1 MPGFRPVDPKQSFP
15 ELERRVL
22 ARWRERDV
30 FARSLAN
37 REDAEVWSF
46 YEGPPTANGKPG
58 SHHVLSRVFKDV
70 YPRYRT
76 MRGYRVPRKA
86 GWDCHGL
93 PVELEVEKRLGI
105 SSKGEIE
112 EYGIAEFNQ
121 RCRESVFEYVEEW
134 NRLTERIGF
143 WIDLDDPY
151 VTLDNEYI
159 ESVWWS
165 LRKLWDDERL
175 YEGHKVVPYCPRCGT
190 ALSSHEVALG
200 YEDVSDPSIHVRLEY
215 VPSAAGDRP
224 GGAGREAPGE
234 GSSRTADSDRGAAD
248 DGSAGAEEIGPLQP
262 GDRLLVWTTTP
273 WTLPGNVAVAV
284 GPEIEYVRVRV
295 GDEVLVLAAEL
306 VDRVLGRAGH
316 GSGNDA
322 GSTPD
327 PSGAGAGHEV
337 LDRFPGSDLVG
348 RGYRGPVFALEDGGP
363 ADAFRVLAGDF
374 VTTEDGTGLVH
385 IAPAFGEDDYR
396 VAAENEIF
404 DPTNAHTLYNP
415 VRPDGT
421 FDRRVIGF
429 EGDPV
434 KDPDVTTRL
443 IANLRE
449 RGLLF
454 REQVYEHAYP
464 HCWRC
469 ATPLIYYAKSS
480 WYVATSQARDDLL
493 ANNEQIGWRP
503 EHIKHG
509 RFGKWL
515 ESNVD
520 WALSR
525 DRYWGTPLPIWECAA
540 EGCDGRFCA
549 GSVAELAA
557 RARGEVPDDLHRPHI
572 DAVVLDCEDCG
583 GEMRRVESV
592 IDTWYDS
599 GAMPFAQFHYPFE
612 NEQLFA
618 ERFPADFICE
628 AIDQTRGWF
637 YTLLAES
644 TLLFGESSYRNCV
657 CLGLILDPEGQ
668 KMSKSKGNVVE
679 PWEVIEA
686 HGADA
691 FRWYYLTAQQPW
703 SGYRFSVDTVG
714 ESVRQF
720 LLTLWNTY
728 SFWVL
733 YANAEGL
740 TPADFPVRIAHKD
753 LPAAPGR
760 GSEGGSISDPSALTG
775 AEEAAVYGDLDRWV
789 LSRLQATVATVREQ
803 MDEFDCTAAGRAI
816 AEFVEQLSNW
826 YVRLSR
832 RRFWDGDRAAFAT
845 LRHCL
850 LETAAMLAPFTPFLA
865 DEIHLNLTIGADPG
879 ADGTKTHAIGGE
891 SAHRP
896 PEELSVHLRDFPEP
910 DPALADPE
918 LEAAMEAVRLTVE
931 LGRAARAQARV
942 KMRQPLRRAVI
953 VASDAEREAISARAG
968 LVEAELNVKQLDF
981 VAEESE
987 LVSYAVKPNYRSLG
1001 PRFGKRM
1008 PQVAAAVA
1016 ALDPVHVA
1024 AVMAEGGQVGIAI
1037 DGDEHALGADEVT
1050 LSLQPLEGYEVEAE
1064 AGHAVALQLELD
1076 DELRREGLAREIVHA
1091 VQNARKEAGLEITD
1105 RIELSLGGDEELLAA
1120 ARAHEDYIVGEVLAT
1135 AIAYDAADG
1144 TTAKLDGRELSIS
1157 LKRS

>member
-1 MPGFRPVDPKQSFP
+1 MPGFKPVDPKQSFP
-15 ELERRVL
+15 ELEQRVL

-30 FARSLAN
+30 FGRSLAN
-37 REDAEVWSF
+37 REGAEVWSF
-46 YEGPPTANGKPG
+46 YEGPPTANGRPG

-93 PVELEVEKRLGI
+93 PVELEVEKELGI
-105 SSKGEIE
+105 GSKQEVE
-112 EYGIAEFNQ
+112 EYGIDRFNA
-121 RCRESVFEYVEEW
+121 RCRASVFEYVEEW

-151 VTLDNEYI
+151 VTLDNDYI

-165 LRKLWDDERL
+165 LRRLWDEQRL

-200 YEDVSDPSIHVRLEY
+200 YEDVSDPSIY
-215 VPSAAGDRP
+215 
-224 GGAGREAPGE
+224 
-234 GSSRTADSDRGAAD
+234 
-248 DGSAGAEEIGPLQP
+248 IKIPLAS

-273 WTLPGNVAVAV
+273 WTLPGNEAVAVAPDV
-284 GPEIEYVRVRV
+284 TYVRAKV
-295 GDEVLVLAAEL
+295 GEEVLILAEPLVERVLGESAEIVGRLRGAEL
-306 VDRVLGRAGH
+306 VGRKYDGPLFDLSDREPGG
-316 GSGNDA
+316 
-322 GSTPD
+322 
-327 PSGAGAGHEV
+327 
-337 LDRFPGSDLVG
+337 FPVIG
-348 RGYRGPVFALEDGGP
+348 
-363 ADAFRVLAGDF
+363 GDF

-385 IAPAFGEDDYR
+385 IAPAFGEDDYG
-396 VAAENEIF
+396 VAAAFGLI
-404 DPTNAHTLYNP
+404 DPTDHGSLYNP
-415 VRPDGT
+415 VRPDGR
-421 FDRRVIGF
+421 FDDRVSGF
-429 EGDPV
+429 AGEFV
-434 KDPDVTTRL
+434 KDPGTTRRL
-443 IANLRE
+443 IDSLAE

-469 ATPLIYYAKSS
+469 GTALLYYAKSS
-480 WYVATSQARDDLL
+480 WYVATSQARDELL
-493 ANNEQIGWRP
+493 ANNEAIGWHP

-515 ESNVD
+515 ENNVD

-525 DRYWGTPLPIWECAA
+525 DRYWGTPLPIWECSA

-549 GSVAELAA
+549 GSVAELRE
-557 RARGEVPDDLHRPHI
+557 RAGGEVPDDLHRPYI
-572 DAVVLDCEDCG
+572 DEVVVECERCG

-612 NEQLFA
+612 NGELFA

-644 TLLFGESSYRNCV
+644 TMLFGESSYRNCV

-679 PWEVIEA
+679 PWDVIAA

-703 SGYRFSVDTVG
+703 AGYRFSIDTVG

-733 YANAEGL
+733 YANAENLG
-740 TPADFPVRIAHKD
+740 PADFAEYTAASSAPATPEESD
-753 LPAAPGR
+753 MDPASLPRPGAAG
-760 GSEGGSISDPSALTG
+760 E
-775 AEEAAVYGDLDRWV
+775 DLDRWV
-789 LSRLQATVATVREQ
+789 LSRLQRTIASVTEH
-803 MDEFDCTAAGRAI
+803 MDGFDCTAAGREI
-816 AEFVEQLSNW
+816 AAFVEELSNW

-832 RRFWDGDRAAFAT
+832 RRFWEGDRAAFAT

-850 LETAAMLAPFTPFLA
+850 LEVAALLAPFTPFLA
-865 DEIHLNLTIGADPG
+865 DEIHLNLA
-879 ADGTKTHAIGGE
+879 GGE
-891 SAHRP
+891 A
-896 PEELSVHLRDFPEP
+896 EQLGELPDSVHLRDFPSA
-910 DPALADPE
+910 DATLADPE
-918 LEAAMEAVRLTVE
+918 LEAAMDAVRLTVE
-931 LGRAARAQARV
+931 LGRAARAQAKAKV
-942 KMRQPLRRAVI
+942 RQPLRRAVI
-953 VASDAEREAISARAG
+953 VANEAEREAIAARAE
-968 LVEAELNVKQLDF
+968 LVRSELNVKRLDF
-981 VAEESE
+981 VSDESE

-1008 PQVAAAVA
+1008 PQVAAAIE
-1016 ALDPVHVA
+1016 ALDPTHVA
-1024 AVMAEGGQVGIAI
+1024 AVMAEGGEVGINV
-1037 DGDEHALGADEVT
+1037 DGDEHALAAAEVS

-1064 AGHAVALQLELD
+1064 AGHAVALELELD
-1076 DELRREGLAREIVHA
+1076 EELRREGLAREIVHA
-1091 VQNARKEAGLEITD
+1091 VQNARKAAGLEITD
-1105 RIELSLGGDEELLAA
+1105 RIELGLGGDEELLAA
-1120 ARAHEDYIVGEVLAT
+1120 ARAHQDYLAGEVLAT
-1135 AIAYDAADG
+1135 TVVYDASDG
-1144 TTAKLDGRELSIS
+1144 VTARLGERDLVIALS
-1157 LKRS
+1157 

>member
-1 MPGFRPVDPKQSFP
+1 MSGFRPVDPRQSFP
-15 ELERRVL
+15 ELEERVL

-30 FARSLAN
+30 FHRSLVN
-37 REDAEVWSF
+37 REGAEVWSF
-46 YEGPPTANGKPG
+46 YEGPPTANGRPG

-93 PVELEVEKRLGI
+93 PVELEVEKELGI
-105 SSKGEIE
+105 GSKQEVE

-121 RCRESVFEYVEEW
+121 RCRDSVFEYVEEW

-151 VTLDNEYI
+151 VTLENEYI

-165 LRKLWDDERL
+165 LRKLWDDDRL

-200 YEDVSDPSIHVRLEY
+200 YQDVADPSIYVRFPLLAE
-215 VPSAAGDRP
+215 D
-224 GGAGREAPGE
+224 
-234 GSSRTADSDRGAAD
+234 
-248 DGSAGAEEIGPLQP
+248 GAEAES
-262 GDRLLVWTTTP
+262 LLVWTTTP
-273 WTLPGNVAVAV
+273 WTLPGNEAVAVAPDV
-284 GPEIEYVRVRV
+284 TYVRAKV
-295 GDEVLVLAAEL
+295 GEEVLILAQSL
-306 VDRVLGRAGH
+306 VERVLGEGVRILG
-316 GSGNDA
+316 
-322 GSTPD
+322 T
-327 PSGAGAGHEV
+327 
-337 LDRFPGSDLVG
+337 LPGSELVG
-348 RGYRGPVFALEDGGP
+348 RHYKGPVFKLDDRPDGGFP
-363 ADAFRVLAGDF
+363 VIAGDF

-396 VAAENEIF
+396 VAAENGRF
-404 DPTNAHTLYNP
+404 DPTEHGTLYNP
-415 VRPDGT
+415 VKPDGH
-421 FDRRVIGF
+421 FDNRVVGF
-429 EGDPV
+429 EDRFV
-434 KDPDVTTRL
+434 KAPEVTQAL
-443 IANLRE
+443 IDDLDA

-454 REQVYEHAYP
+454 REQVYEHSYP

-469 ATPLIYYAKSS
+469 GTALLYYAMSS
-480 WYVATSQARDDLL
+480 WYVATSQAREQLL
-493 ANNEQIGWRP
+493 ANNEQIGWHP

-515 ESNVD
+515 ENNVD

-525 DRYWGTPLPIWECAA
+525 DRYWGTPLPIWECAG

-549 GSVAELAA
+549 GSVAELRE
-557 RARGEVPDDLHRPHI
+557 RAGGEVPDDLHRPYI
-572 DAVVLDCEDCG
+572 DEVTVECEKCRR
-583 GEMRRVESV
+583 EMRRVESV

-612 NEQLFA
+612 NEELFE
-618 ERFPADFICE
+618 ERFPADFVCE

-644 TLLFGESSYRNCV
+644 TLLFDTSSYRNCV

-679 PWEVIEA
+679 PWDVIAA

-703 SGYRFSVDTVG
+703 AGYRFSIDTVG

-733 YANAEGL
+733 YANAENLG
-740 TPADFPVRIAHKD
+740 PDDFRG
-753 LPAAPGR
+753 APEP
-760 GSEGGSISDPSALTG
+760 SE
-775 AEEAAVYGDLDRWV
+775 DLDRWA
-789 LSRLQATVATVREQ
+789 LSRLQGTVASVTEH
-803 MDEFDCTAAGRAI
+803 MDEFDCTAAGREI
-816 AEFVEQLSNW
+816 AEFVEELSNW

-832 RRFWDGDRAAFAT
+832 RRFWEGDRAAFAT

-850 LETAAMLAPFTPFLA
+850 LEVSALLAPFTPFLA
-865 DEIHLNLTIGADPG
+865 DEIHLNLA
-879 ADGTKTHAIGGE
+879 GGE
-891 SAHRP
+891 GEALGDLP
-896 PEELSVHLRDFPEP
+896 DSVHLRDFPQT
-910 DPALADPE
+910 DRALADPD

-931 LGRAARAQARV
+931 LGRAARAQAKAKV
-942 KMRQPLRRAVI
+942 RQPLRRAVI
-953 VASDAEREAISARAG
+953 VANDAERAAIHARAA
-968 LVEAELNVKQLDF
+968 LVKAELNVKELDF
-981 VAEESE
+981 VEEESE

-1008 PQVAAAVA
+1008 PQVAAAVE
-1016 ALDPVHVA
+1016 ALDAVHVA
-1024 AVMAEGGQVGIAI
+1024 QVMSEGGEIGINVN
-1037 DGDEHALGADEVT
+1037 GDEHALGADEVT

-1105 RIELSLGGDEELLAA
+1105 RIELTLGGDDELLAA
-1120 ARAHEDYIVGEVLAT
+1120 AQAHEPYVAGEVLAT
-1135 AIAYDAADG
+1135 AVAYDAVDG
-1144 TTAKLDGRELSIS
+1144 VTAKLDGRELRIAIS
-1157 LKRS
+1157 RT

>member
-1 MPGFRPVDPKQSFP
+1 VPGFSPVDPKQSFP
-15 ELERRVL
+15 ELEEKVL
-22 ARWRERDV
+22 ARWRESDLFR
-30 FARSLAN
+30 RSLDN
-37 REDAEVWSF
+37 RAEAEVWSF

-58 SHHVLSRVFKDV
+58 SHHVLSRVFKDI
-70 YPRYRT
+70 YPRYKT
-76 MRGYRVPRKA
+76 MAGYRVPRKA

-93 PVELEVEKRLGI
+93 PVELEVEKQLGI
-105 SSKGEIE
+105 TSKQEVE
-112 EYGIAEFNQ
+112 EYGIDKFNQ

-151 VTLDNEYI
+151 VTLENDYI

-165 LRKLWDDERL
+165 LGKLWEDGRL

-200 YEDVSDPSIHVRLEY
+200 YKDVEDPSIYVRFPLLAE
-215 VPSAAGDRP
+215 D
-224 GGAGREAPGE
+224 
-234 GSSRTADSDRGAAD
+234 
-248 DGSAGAEEIGPLQP
+248 GAEAGES
-262 GDRLLVWTTTP
+262 LLVWTTTP
-273 WTLPGNVAVAV
+273 WTLPGNEAVAVAPDV
-284 GPEIEYVRVRV
+284 TYVRARLDGETLILAEALV
-295 GDEVLVLAAEL
+295 EKVLGEGVEIVDRLQGAEL
-306 VDRVLGRAGH
+306 VGR
-316 GSGNDA
+316 SY
-322 GSTPD
+322 S
-327 PSGAGAGHEV
+327 
-337 LDRFPGSDLVG
+337 
-348 RGYRGPVFALEDGGP
+348 GPVFDLSDREPGGFP
-363 ADAFRVLAGDF
+363 VVAGDF

-385 IAPAFGEDDYR
+385 IAPAFGEDDYA
-396 VAAENEIF
+396 VAAANGIF
-404 DPTNAHTLYNP
+404 HPTEHGTLYNP
-415 VRPDGT
+415 VGLDGK
-421 FDRRVIGF
+421 FDSRVVGF
-429 EGDPV
+429 EGLFV
-434 KDPDVTTRL
+434 KDPEVTAKL
-443 IANLRE
+443 IADLDR

-454 REQVYEHAYP
+454 REQVYEHSYP

-469 ATPLIYYAKSS
+469 GTPLLYYAKSS
-480 WYVATSQARDDLL
+480 WYVRTSEAREQLL
-493 ANNEQIGWRP
+493 ANNETIGWHP

-515 ESNVD
+515 ENNVD

-549 GSVAELAA
+549 GSVEALRE
-557 RARGEVPDDLHRPHI
+557 RARGDVPEDLHRPYI
-572 DAVVLDCEDCG
+572 DEVILGCESCG

-612 NEQLFA
+612 NEAEFK

-644 TLLFGESSYRNCV
+644 TLLFDTSSYKNCV

-679 PWEVIEA
+679 PWEVIDA

-703 SGYRFSVDTVG
+703 SGYRFSVETVG

-733 YANAEGL
+733 YANAENLG
-740 TPADFPVRIAHKD
+740 PADFAGPPE
-753 LPAAPGR
+753 PAN
-760 GSEGGSISDPSALTG
+760 
-775 AEEAAVYGDLDRWV
+775 DLDRWA
-789 LSRLQATVATVREQ
+789 LSRLQATTATVREQ
-803 MDEFDCTAAGRAI
+803 MDAYDCTAAGRAI
-816 AEFVEQLSNW
+816 AAYIEELSNW

-850 LETAAMLAPFTPFLA
+850 LETVALLAPFTPFLA
-865 DEIHLNLTIGADPG
+865 DEIHLNLA
-879 ADGTKTHAIGGE
+879 GGE
-891 SAHRP
+891 SGETVAQP
-896 PEELSVHLRDFPEP
+896 DSVHLRDFPEA
-910 DPALADPE
+910 DPELADPE
-918 LEAAMEAVRLTVE
+918 LEAGMEAVRLTVE
-931 LGRAARAQARV
+931 LGRAARAQAKAKV
-942 KMRQPLRRAVI
+942 RQPLRRAVI
-953 VASDAEREAISARAG
+953 VASEAERAAIEARAE
-968 LVEAELNVKQLDF
+968 LVTAELNVKELDF
-981 VAEESE
+981 VSEEAE

-1008 PQVAAAVA
+1008 PQVAAAVE
-1016 ALDPVHVA
+1016 ALDAVHVA
-1024 AVMAEGGQVGIAI
+1024 KALAEGHEVGISI
-1037 DGDEHALGADEVT
+1037 DGTDHT
-1050 LSLQPLEGYEVEAE
+1050 LAAEDMTLALQPLDGYEVEAE

-1091 VQNARKEAGLEITD
+1091 VQIARKDAGLDITD
-1105 RIELSLGGDEELLAA
+1105 RIDLSLGGDEELLAA
-1120 ARAHEDYIVGEVLAT
+1120 AREHESYLAGEVLAT
-1135 AIAYDAADG
+1135 AVAYGEDVVGAE
-1144 TTAKLDGRELSIS
+1144 AKIDGRELRIGVA
-1157 LKRS
+1157 RA

>member
-1 MPGFRPVDPKQSFP
+1 MSGFRPVDTRQSFP
-15 ELERRVL
+15 DLEERVL
-22 ARWRERDV
+22 ERWRERDV
-30 FARSLAN
+30 FHRSLAQ
-37 REDAEVWSF
+37 RDGAEIWSF
-46 YEGPPTANGKPG
+46 YEGPPTANGRPG

-70 YPRYRT
+70 YPRYKA

-93 PVELEVEKRLGI
+93 PVELEVEKQLGI
-105 SSKGEIE
+105 SSKQEIE
-112 EYGIAEFNQ
+112 AYGIDKFNE
-121 RCRESVFEYVEEW
+121 RCRASVFEYVEEW

-151 VTLDNEYI
+151 VTLEDPYI

-165 LRKLWDDERL
+165 LRQLWDQGRL

-200 YEDVSDPSIHVRLEY
+200 YEDVEDPSIYVRFPLLG
-215 VPSAAGDRP
+215 GD
-224 GGAGREAPGE
+224 GE
-234 GSSRTADSDRGAAD
+234 S
-248 DGSAGAEEIGPLQP
+248 
-262 GDRLLVWTTTP
+262 LLVWTTTP
-273 WTLPGNVAVAV
+273 WTLPGNVAVGVA
-284 GPEIEYVRVRV
+284 PEVTYVRARV
-295 GDEVLVLAAEL
+295 DRETVIVAEPLVEKVLGEGTEIVDRFSGAEL
-306 VDRVLGRAGH
+306 EGKR
-316 GSGNDA
+316 
-322 GSTPD
+322 
-327 PSGAGAGHEV
+327 
-337 LDRFPGSDLVG
+337 
-348 RGYRGPVFALEDGGP
+348 YQGPVFDLEGGGP
-363 ADAFRVLAGDF
+363 DNAFRVVLGDF

-385 IAPAFGEDDYR
+385 IAPAFGEDDYA
-396 VAAENEIF
+396 VAAENGIF
-404 DPTNAHTLYNP
+404 DPTEHGTLFKP
-415 VRPDGT
+415 VDLAGHFDG
-421 FDRRVIGF
+421 RVAGF
-429 EGDPV
+429 AGEFV
-434 KDPDVTTRL
+434 KDPGVTRAL
-443 IANLRE
+443 IDDLDR

-469 ATPLIYYAKSS
+469 GTPLLYYAKSS
-480 WYVATSQARDDLL
+480 WYVKTAAAKDELL
-493 ANNEQIGWRP
+493 ANNETIGWHP

-515 ESNVD
+515 ENNVD

-525 DRYWGTPLPIWECAA
+525 DRYWGTPLPIWECRA
-540 EGCDGRFCA
+540 EGCEGRFCA
-549 GSVAELAA
+549 GSVAELRE
-557 RARGEVPDDLHRPHI
+557 RAKGEVPDDLHRPYI
-572 DAVVLDCEDCG
+572 DAVRVDCEECG

-612 NEQLFA
+612 NEELFA

-679 PWEVIEA
+679 PWDVIAA

-703 SGYRFSVDTVG
+703 AGYRFSVDTVG

-733 YANAEGL
+733 YANAEDLG
-740 TPADFPVRIAHKD
+740 PADFAQPLTSTFVPDSGTKV
-753 LPAAPGR
+753 
-760 GSEGGSISDPSALTG
+760 EVSAG
-775 AEEAAVYGDLDRWV
+775 EDLDRWA
-789 LSRLQATVATVREQ
+789 LSKLQSTVETVRER
-803 MDEFDCTAAGRAI
+803 MDAFDCTAAGRAI
-816 AEFVEQLSNW
+816 AAYVEELSNW

-832 RRFWDGDRAAFAT
+832 RRFWEGDRAAFAT

-850 LETAAMLAPFTPFLA
+850 LEVAALLAPFTPFLA
-865 DEIHLNLTIGADPG
+865 DEIHLNLAGGA
-879 ADGTKTHAIGGE
+879 A
-891 SAHRP
+891 
-896 PEELSVHLRDFPEP
+896 EELGELPDSVHLRDFPEP
-910 DPALADPE
+910 DAGLADSD
-918 LEAAMEAVRLTVE
+918 LEAAMDAVRLTVE
-931 LGRAARAQARV
+931 LGRAARAQAKAKV
-942 KMRQPLRRAVI
+942 RQPLRRAVI
-953 VASDAEREAISARAG
+953 VANEAERAAIEARAD
-968 LVEAELNVKQLDF
+968 LVKTELNVKELDF
-981 VAEESE
+981 VSDESE
-987 LVSYAVKPNYRSLG
+987 LVSYEVKPNYRSLG

-1016 ALDPVHVA
+1016 ALDPAHVA
-1024 AVMAEGGQVGIAI
+1024 SVMAGGGEIGISV
-1037 DGDEHALGADEVT
+1037 DGDEHTIGTEEVT
-1050 LSLQPLEGYEVEAE
+1050 LSLQPLEGYEVEAA

-1091 VQNARKEAGLEITD
+1091 VQNARKAAGLEITD
-1105 RIELSLGGDEELLAA
+1105 RIELSLGGDEELLVA
-1120 ARAHEDYIVGEVLAT
+1120 ARAHEPYVTGEVLAT
-1135 AIAYDAADG
+1135 AVAYDAED
-1144 TTAKLDGRELSIS
+1144 TAPVRVDGRD
-1157 LKRS
+1157 LKIDVTRA

>member
-1 MPGFRPVDPKQSFP
+1 MPGFKPVDPRQSFP
-15 ELERRVL
+15 ELEERVL
-22 ARWRERDV
+22 ERWRERDV
-30 FARSLAN
+30 FDRSLAN
-37 REDAEVWSF
+37 REGAEVWSF
-46 YEGPPTANGKPG
+46 YEGPPTANGRPG

-93 PVELEVEKRLGI
+93 PVELEVEKELGI
-105 SSKGEIE
+105 SSKQEIE
-112 EYGIAEFNQ
+112 EYGIAEFNA
-121 RCRESVFEYVEEW
+121 RCRASVFEYVEEW

-151 VTLDNEYI
+151 VTLEDDYI

-165 LRKLWDDERL
+165 LRKLWDDDRL

-200 YEDVSDPSIHVRLEY
+200 YQDVSDPSIYVRFPLL
-215 VPSAAGDRP
+215 AGD
-224 GGAGREAPGE
+224 GTEAGE
-234 GSSRTADSDRGAAD
+234 S
-248 DGSAGAEEIGPLQP
+248 
-262 GDRLLVWTTTP
+262 LLVWTTTP
-273 WTLPGNVAVAV
+273 WTLPGNEAVAVASDVIYVKAMV
-284 GPEIEYVRVRV
+284 GGETLIVAEP
-295 GDEVLVLAAEL
+295 LAE
-306 VDRVLGRAGH
+306 RVLGE
-316 GSGNDA
+316 
-322 GSTPD
+322 
-327 PSGAGAGHEV
+327 GAEIV
-337 LDRFPGSDLVG
+337 DRLPGSELVG
-348 RGYRGPVFALEDGGP
+348 RSYKGPVFALTDREPG
-363 ADAFRVLAGDF
+363 AFPVIAGDF

-396 VAAENEIF
+396 VAAENELF
-404 DPTNAHTLYNP
+404 DPTDHGSLYNP
-415 VRPDGT
+415 VGLDGH
-421 FDRRVIGF
+421 FDRRVAGF
-429 EGDPV
+429 EEKFV
-434 KDPDVTTRL
+434 KDPVVTRAL
-443 IANLRE
+443 IDDLDR

-469 ATPLIYYAKSS
+469 GTPLLYYAKSS
-480 WYVATSQARDDLL
+480 WYVATSQAREQLL
-493 ANNEQIGWRP
+493 ANNEQIGWHP

-525 DRYWGTPLPIWECAA
+525 DRYWGTPLPIWECSG

-549 GSVAELAA
+549 GSVAELRE
-557 RARGEVPDDLHRPHI
+557 RAGDDVPDDLHRPYI
-572 DAVVLDCEDCG
+572 DEVTVECERCG

-612 NEQLFA
+612 NEELFE
-618 ERFPADFICE
+618 ERFPADFVCE

-644 TLLFGESSYRNCV
+644 TLLFDTSSYRNCV
-657 CLGLILDPEGQ
+657 CLGLILDPDGQ

-679 PWEVIEA
+679 PWDVIAA

-733 YANAEGL
+733 YANAEGFDPQRE
-740 TPADFPVRIAHKD
+740 TEPPRD
-753 LPAAPGR
+753 L
-760 GSEGGSISDPSALTG
+760 D
-775 AEEAAVYGDLDRWV
+775 DLDRWA
-789 LSRLQATVATVREQ
+789 LSRLQATVAGVREH
-803 MDEFDCTAAGRAI
+803 MDAFDCTAAGRSVA
-816 AEFVEQLSNW
+816 AYVEELSNW

-845 LRHCL
+845 LHHCL
-850 LETAAMLAPFTPFLA
+850 LTVSALLAPFTPFLA
-865 DEIHLNLTIGADPG
+865 DEIYANLA
-879 ADGTKTHAIGGE
+879 GGE
-891 SAHRP
+891 G
-896 PEELSVHLRDFPEP
+896 EEFGELPDSVHLLDFPQV
-910 DPALADPE
+910 AADFVDEE

-931 LGRAARAQARV
+931 LGRAARAQAKA

-953 VASDAEREAISARAG
+953 VANDAEREAISAQAE
-968 LVEAELNVKQLDF
+968 LVKSELNVKELDF
-981 VAEESE
+981 VTEESE

-1008 PQVAAAVA
+1008 PQVAAAVE
-1016 ALDPVHVA
+1016 ALDPTHVA
-1024 AVMAEGGQVGIAI
+1024 QVMSEGGEVGINI
-1037 DGDEHALGADEVT
+1037 DGDEHALGADELT

-1091 VQNARKEAGLEITD
+1091 VQNARKEAGLEVTD
-1105 RIELSLGGDEELLAA
+1105 RIALNLGGDEELLAA
-1120 ARAHEDYIVGEVLAT
+1120 ARKHQPYISGEVLAT
-1135 AIAYDAADG
+1135 TVTYDAVEANP
-1144 TTAKLDGRELSIS
+1144 LHIDGRDL
-1157 LKRS
+1157 RVVVTRA

>member
-1 MPGFRPVDPKQSFP
+1 MPGFRPVDPKQPFP
-15 ELERRVL
+15 ELEERL
-22 ARWRERDV
+22 LERWRERDV
-30 FARSLAN
+30 FHRSLAN
-37 REDAEVWSF
+37 REGAEVWSF
-46 YEGPPTANGKPG
+46 YEGPPTANGRPHSG
-58 SHHVLSRVFKDV
+58 HVLSRVFKDV

-76 MRGYRVPRKA
+76 MAGYRVPRKA

-93 PVELEVEKRLGI
+93 PVELEVEKQLGI
-105 SSKGEIE
+105 SSKQEIE
-112 EYGIAEFNQ
+112 EFGIAEFNA

-151 VTLDNEYI
+151 VTLDDDYI

-165 LRKLWDDERL
+165 LRRLWDDGRL

-200 YEDVSDPSIHVRLEY
+200 YEDVKDLSVYVKLPVRE
-215 VPSAAGDRP
+215 PSA
-224 GGAGREAPGE
+224 
-234 GSSRTADSDRGAAD
+234 
-248 DGSAGAEEIGPLQP
+248 PLEP
-262 GDRLLVWTTTP
+262 GDQLLIWTTTP

-284 GPEIEYVRVRV
+284 APSVTYVRARA
-295 GDEVLVLAAEL
+295 GDESVIVAEALAEDTLSKDFKVTDRFLGSEL
-306 VDRVLGRAGH
+306 VGQ
-316 GSGNDA
+316 SY
-322 GSTPD
+322 
-327 PSGAGAGHEV
+327 E
-337 LDRFPGSDLVG
+337 
-348 RGYRGPVFALEDGGP
+348 GPVFELSDDGP
-363 ADAFRVLAGDF
+363 AGGFPVIGGDF

-385 IAPAFGEDDYR
+385 IAPAFGEDDYA
-396 VAAENEIF
+396 VAAENELF
-404 DPTNAHTLYNP
+404 DPTEHGTLYNP
-415 VRPDGT
+415 VRPNGT
-421 FDRRVIGF
+421 FDNRVVGF
-429 EGDPV
+429 EGDFV
-434 KDPDVTTRL
+434 KDPAVSRALVTDLLTRDRHF
-443 IANLRE
+443 AE
-449 RGLLF
+449 Y
-454 REQVYEHAYP
+454 EYEHAYP

-469 ATPLIYYAKSS
+469 GTPLLYYAKSS
-480 WYVATSQARDDLL
+480 WYVRTSQVRDELL
-493 ANNEQIGWRP
+493 ANNEEIGWHP

-515 ESNVD
+515 ENNVD

-525 DRYWGTPLPIWECAA
+525 DRYWGTPLPIWECAG
-540 EGCDGRFCA
+540 EDCDGRFCA
-549 GSVAELAA
+549 GSVEELRE
-557 RARGEVPDDLHRPHI
+557 RARGDVPDDLHRPHI
-572 DAVVLDCEDCG
+572 DEVTLDCERCG

-599 GAMPFAQFHYPFE
+599 GAMPFAQYHYPFE
-612 NEQLFA
+612 NEDLFQ

-644 TLLFGESSYRNCV
+644 TLLFDTSSYRNCV

-679 PWEVIEA
+679 PWDVISA

-733 YANAEGL
+733 YANAENLG
-740 TPADFPVRIAHKD
+740 PKDFDPPTSFRCD
-753 LPAAPGR
+753 LSLYSGDKSQR
-760 GSEGGSISDPSALTG
+760 SIG
-775 AEEAAVYGDLDRWV
+775 EDLDRWV
-789 LSRLQATVATVREQ
+789 LSRLQATIETVRGH
-803 MDEFDCTAAGRAI
+803 MDAFDCTDAGRAI
-816 AEFVEQLSNW
+816 AEFVEELSNW

-832 RRFWDGDRAAFAT
+832 RRFWEGDRAAFAT

-865 DEIHLNLTIGADPG
+865 DEIHLNLA
-879 ADGTKTHAIGGE
+879 GGE
-891 SAHRP
+891 D
-896 PEELSVHLRDFPEP
+896 EELGEMPDSVHLRDFPQA
-910 DPALADPE
+910 DPSLADPE

-931 LGRAARAQARV
+931 LGRAARAQAKA

-953 VASDAEREAISARAG
+953 VANDAEREAIQARAG
-968 LVEAELNVKQLDF
+968 LVTAELNVKELDF
-981 VAEESE
+981 VSEEGE

-1008 PQVAAAVA
+1008 PQVAAAVE

-1024 AVMAEGGQVGIAI
+1024 AVMADGGQVGINI
-1037 DGDEHALGADEVT
+1037 DGDEHTLGPDELT

-1076 DELRREGLAREIVHA
+1076 DDLRQEGLAREIVHA
-1091 VQNARKEAGLEITD
+1091 VQNARKAAGLDITD
-1105 RIELSLGGDEELLAA
+1105 RIALALGGDEPLLAA
-1120 ARAHEDYIVGEVLAT
+1120 ARAHEPYLTGEVLAT
-1135 AIAYDAADG
+1135 SIAYDAAEGAQARIDDQDL
-1144 TTAKLDGRELSIS
+1144 TIS
-1157 LKRS
+1157 LIRA